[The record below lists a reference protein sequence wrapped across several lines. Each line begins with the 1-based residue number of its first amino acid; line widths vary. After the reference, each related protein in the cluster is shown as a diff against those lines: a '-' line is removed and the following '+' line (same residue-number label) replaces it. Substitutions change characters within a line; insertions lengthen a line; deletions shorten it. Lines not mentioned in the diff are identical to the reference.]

1 MNVCKL
7 HPKLQNLWVCVE
19 RECTY
24 RVMCSTCAVKF
35 HDRNHKIEE
44 INLLNQGCL
53 STYLSNPKN

>member
-44 INLLNQGCL
+44 INLLN
-53 STYLSNPKN
+53 